1 MRRGAPEGG
10 VVSGVGKNRP
20 SLPLRSLPSLKTGK
34 EMVTLDPVVVA
45 GTFLIRGGKN
55 IGEDARVVCAGRSP
69 ERALQPILR
78 SSLKRKNHLVPFPH
92 NA

>member
-1 MRRGAPEGG
+1 

-45 GTFLIRGGKN
+45 GTFLIRRGKN
-55 IGEDARVVCAGRSP
+55 IREDACVV
-69 ERALQPILR
+69 
-78 SSLKRKNHLVPFPH
+78 
-92 NA
+92 